1 MSVGREKYK
10 TRQKRDSI
18 PYSGPKV
25 PYDLIKEA
33 TIAFLVVAILTTLLA
48 VIFSSPDESAVTIK
62 QWAMSDPLD
71 FVTTALS
78 ELDGTS
84 PSSQYGPPYNSGT
97 SAQQHVGPF
106 APQKWAGQRIP
117 VNSAQDFVLSP
128 LSQVASSVP
137 ILSQSL
143 ASWNS
148 ATSKERED
156 WTSNYSAALAK
167 ATANGSKLLVP
178 SGKYGPVGEM
188 MSELLLMANS
198 GALDASLTGN
208 SHFYGTDYTKPL
220 LFLAD
225 GTYLSG
231 LAQNKHLL
239 GTQWGMMNETGN
251 WPGQAW
257 LWLYTFWYQIPPY
270 NTSTNA
276 DALVMTTML
285 IVSAGLLLLP
295 MIPGL
300 RRIPEYV
307 PVHRIIWRDWYKS
320 NKTK

>member
-1 MSVGREKYK
+1 M
-10 TRQKRDSI
+10 

-48 VIFSSPDESAVTIK
+48 IIFSSPDESAVTIK
-62 QWAMSDPLD
+62 QWANSDPVD

-78 ELDGTS
+78 ELDGS
-84 PSSQYGPPYNSGT
+84 SLSSQYGPPYNSGT
-97 SAQQHVGPF
+97 NSQQHVGPF

-128 LSQVASSVP
+128 LSQEASSIP
-137 ILSQSL
+137 LLSQSL
-143 ASWNS
+143 TKWNS
-148 ATSKERED
+148 ASSAD
-156 WTSNYSAALAK
+156 QGNWTANYSDALAK
-167 ATANGSKLLVP
+167 ATVDGSKLLVP

-198 GALDASLTGN
+198 GALDASLTGT

-285 IVSAGLLLLP
+285 IVSAGLLLVP
-295 MIPGL
+295 VIPGL
-300 RRIPEYV
+300 RRIPEYI
-307 PVHRIIWRDWYKS
+307 PVHRIIWRDWYKRNRS
-320 NKTK
+320 K